1 MYISTVPVCLCT
13 PMDESNF
20 TSAVAEGLNI
30 PKQLIA
36 NTPTRPR
43 SGDWQSIIVSLAALA
58 VSIVAVID
66 PKLFA

>member
-30 PKQLIA
+30 PKQLI
-36 NTPTRPR
+36 PKR
-43 SGDWQSIIVSLAALA
+43 SKAGDLQSIIVSLAALA
-58 VSIVAVID
+58 VSIVAVAK
-66 PKLFA
+66 PALFA